1 MKPSGWTALFKRSL
15 LVTAMLLVPGLLF
28 GAEKFGMVFDVK
40 GVVVLKNALRKLQ
53 LDKKKH
59 ILYPIRDGDTIVT
72 GGDGSLLIVSLKRK
86 NGYEVSPDSVVIIK
100 GGQAKVLEGSA
111 KEKEGLIASAG
122 SKGTK
127 VLGGQVM
134 IAREAEVPGGSKT
147 LPERLAHVF
156 YLLDSGLEDEAQR
169 EIAALIK
176 EFPENEYIGR
186 LQVADSGNMEDNLFM
201 DLESEI
207 DELEEGGR
215 VIEDIEE

>member
-1 MKPSGWTALFKRSL
+1 MLKRVLF
-15 LVTAMLLVPGLLF
+15 VTVMLLAPGLLF

-59 ILYPIRDGDTIVT
+59 ILYPVRDGDTVVT
-72 GGDGSLLIVSLKRK
+72 GEDGRLLIVSLKRK
-86 NGYEVSPDSVVIIK
+86 KGYEVAPDSVVIIR
-100 GGQAKVLEGSA
+100 GGQAKVLEGRVT
-111 KEKEGLIASAG
+111 EKEGLIAPSG

-134 IAREAEVPGGSKT
+134 VAREAGGSGGSKT

-186 LQVADSGNMEDNLFM
+186 LKVADSGNMEDNLM
-201 DLESEI
+201 RDIGLEI

-215 VIEDIEE
+215 VIEDFEE